1 MKKTLFLLSCISITA
16 HAFAHNENLYR
27 HYQRGML
34 KDLYNT
40 IKPKISSIKHTI
52 TSIPNTILSEWI
64 LEHQYQNEDAI
75 VRFTDNDE
83 LCKAEKQ
90 FTKQR
95 LIRVK
100 NSISKLL
107 NTNIAHN
114 QIPRIAVCCSGGGY
128 RAMLL
133 AFGFLKG
140 LQDIGLLDCVTY
152 MSGLS
157 GSTWA
162 MAPWIASKQSLDK
175 YITSLPSKLSCGL
188 EAVKHP
194 KLLHS
199 LGQHLISKAA
209 HGQFISTIDIM
220 GPTLANTLLTDSG
233 NNRLNVTMS
242 ESHAHVSDGSIPL
255 PIYTA
260 VTPNIEPYEWLEFT
274 PFEIGSSYLKAYVPT
289 WAYGRK
295 FKYGRSVNYAAE
307 QSLGYLMGIF
317 GSAFALDIEDVI
329 RHTSEDIA
337 SFTDQMP
344 TMIQKVTN
352 HLIDDLIESPLDDV
366 RLAPSSLPNFTY
378 KTATRPLNKDKILT
392 LIDAGIH
399 FNLPLPP
406 LLREERK
413 VDIIFVCDASGEITG
428 CKTLRWV
435 QEYMQAKKLKF
446 PPINFE
452 TADKQIMSIFKDEHN
467 ATCPIVVYF
476 PRIKNEDYSQTF
488 DPDSCADGGYCET
501 LNFTY
506 NASQIE
512 ELMGLSEFAVKQ
524 YAHELVSLTQEVVK
538 RKT

>member
-1 MKKTLFLLSCISITA
+1 MKKTLALLLCANITA
-16 HAFAHNENLYR
+16 HAFDHHENLYKY
-27 HYQRGML
+27 YQRGML
-34 KDLYNT
+34 KDLYHT

-52 TSIPNTILSEWI
+52 TSIPGTILSEWI
-64 LEHQYQNEDAI
+64 PEHQYQNEDAI
-75 VRFTDNDE
+75 VRFADFDE

-100 NSISKLL
+100 NGISTLL
-107 NTNIAHN
+107 NTEITHN
-114 QIPRIAVCCSGGGY
+114 QIPRIAVCCSGGGH

-133 AFGFLKG
+133 TFGFLKG

-162 MAPWIASKQSLDK
+162 MAPWVASKQSLDS

-194 KLLHS
+194 RLLHS

-209 HGQFISTIDIM
+209 HGQFISMIDIM
-220 GPTLANTLLTDSG
+220 GPTLANTLLTDFG
-233 NNRLNVTMS
+233 NNRLDITMS
-242 ESHAHVSDGSIPL
+242 ESHAHIADGSIPL

-260 VTPNIEPYEWLEFT
+260 VTPNVEPYEWLEFT

-295 FKYGRSVNYAAE
+295 FKHGRSVNYAAE

-337 SFTDQMP
+337 SFTNQMP
-344 TMIQKVTN
+344 KLLQSAVN
-352 HLIDDLIESPLDDV
+352 HLINDLIESPLDNV

-378 KTATRPLNKDKILT
+378 KTTTRPLNKDKTLT

-406 LLREERK
+406 LLRDERQ
-413 VDIIFVCDASGEITG
+413 VDIILVCDASGEIVG
-428 CKTLRWV
+428 CKNLRWV
-435 QEYMQAKKLKF
+435 QEYMQAKKLNF
-446 PPINFE
+446 PPIDFE
-452 TADKQIMSIFKDEHN
+452 TADKKIMSIFRDEHD

-476 PRIKNEDYSQTF
+476 PRIKNENYSLAF
-488 DPDSCADGGYCET
+488 DPETCTDGGYCET

-506 NASQIE
+506 NEKQIQ

-524 YAHELVSLTQEVVK
+524 HAHELVSLTQEIVNNK
-538 RKT
+538 A